1 MATCTIQRGGVCVK
15 VMEVHLCVCL
25 CVCVYKG
32 DGGTFVCVR
41 HVFFSFFLPNCVC
54 QYVTVLLCEWA
65 YVAWKGP

>member
-1 MATCTIQRGGVCVK
+1 MATCTIQRGCVCVK

-41 HVFFSFFLPNCVC
+41 HGFFLFFSSELCVSVC
-54 QYVTVLLCEWA
+54 DCVTV
-65 YVAWKGP
+65 